1 MKKPNISTAIP
12 KQRYKFGAYTIV
24 VLEEIISLSEIEYEH
39 LLAAIKDG
47 QNEPEVIISCEKA
60 KMVDSEHG
68 SHIVRVFADQ
78 LDQQDSGRIIDQS
91 DSWANREA
99 FISYALSGFQQMLQ
113 LQDEQP
119 IPYVMSNSLL

>member
-1 MKKPNISTAIP
+1 MKKPSISTAIP

-24 VLEEIISLSEIEYEH
+24 VLEEIVSHGEIEYDY

-47 QNEPEVIISCEKA
+47 QNEPEIYISCEKA
-60 KMVDSEHG
+60 SETDSHNG
-68 SHIVRVFADQ
+68 SHIIRVFAQQ
-78 LDQQDSGRIIDQS
+78 LDPKDSGEIVNQS
-91 DSWANREA
+91 NSWANREA

-119 IPYVMSNSLL
+119 IPLS

>member
-1 MKKPNISTAIP
+1 MKKPSISIAIP

-24 VLEEIISLSEIEYEH
+24 VLEEIISHSEIEYDY

-47 QNEPEVIISCEKA
+47 HNEPEIYISCEKA
-60 KMVDSEHG
+60 SEVDTHNG
-68 SHIVRVFADQ
+68 SHIIRVFAHQ
-78 LDQQDSGRIIDQS
+78 LDTIYSGVIIDQS
-91 DSWANREA
+91 NSWANREA

-119 IPYVMSNSLL
+119 IPLS

>member
-1 MKKPNISTAIP
+1 MQKPSISTAIP

-24 VLEEIISLSEIEYEH
+24 VLEEIASEDEIEYVY

-47 QNEPEVIISCEKA
+47 HNEPEVFITCEKA
-60 KMVDSEHG
+60 PATEIDNG
-68 SHIVRVFADQ
+68 SHIVRVFAEQ
-78 LDQQDSGRIIDQS
+78 LDSEESGKVIDQS
-91 DSWANREA
+91 SSWSNKTA

-119 IPYVMSNSLL
+119 IPLT

>member
-1 MKKPNISTAIP
+1 MQKPGISTAIP

-24 VLEEIISLSEIEYEH
+24 ALEEITSNDGLEYEY

-47 QNEPEVIISCEKA
+47 HNEPEVFITCEKA
-60 KMVDSEHG
+60 LDTEVDNG

-78 LDQQDSGRIIDQS
+78 LGDDESGKIIDQS
-91 DSWANREA
+91 NSWSNKTA
-99 FISYALSGFQQMLQ
+99 FVTYALSGFQQMLQ

-119 IPYVMSNSLL
+119 IPLT

>member
-24 VLEEIISLSEIEYEH
+24 VLEEIISLSEIEFEH

-47 QNEPEVIISCEKA
+47 QNEPEVFISCEKA

-119 IPYVMSNSLL
+119 IPLS

>member
-24 VLEEIISLSEIEYEH
+24 VLEEIISLSEIEFEH

-47 QNEPEVIISCEKA
+47 QNEPEVFISCEKA
-60 KMVDSEHG
+60 KMIDSEHG

-119 IPYVMSNSLL
+119 IPLS